1 MKKIIWIVILIV
13 LIIGVYSYLKKPKQ
27 DNLNNME
34 NNQNQTPNITENN
47 ASSTQNSATTEAN
60 QELKKITLSEIAKH
74 NTKTDCWTT
83 IDGKVYDLS
92 NFVPNHPGGD
102 KILAICGIDG
112 TEIFRNQ
119 HDHNQKQADILVN
132 LQIGDLVS
140 E

>member
-1 MKKIIWIVILIV
+1 MKKIIYIIILIV
-13 LIIGVYSYLKKPKQ
+13 LVIGIYSYLKKPKQ
-27 DNLNNME
+27 NNLNNME
-34 NNQNQTPNITENN
+34 NNQSQSQNIDEAN

-60 QELKKITLSEIAKH
+60 PELKKITLSEIAKH

-92 NFVPNHPGGD
+92 SFVPNHPGGD